1 MQKGAKLYL
10 SNSQVFKLRGQGE
23 HSEELDLAERGFQ
36 QLVVCS
42 DCLVGTVVMAGDA
55 TQFRALNLPRLL
67 VIFYQ
72 VIFIKGQGRRVNQV
86 FPPLLKQWVVFERV
100 MSDTI

>member
-1 MQKGAKLYL
+1 MQKEAKLYL
-10 SNSQVFKLRGQGE
+10 SNGQVFKLRGQGE

-42 DCLVGTVVMAGDA
+42 DRLVGAVVMAGNA

-67 VIFYQ
+67 VVFY
-72 VIFIKGQGRRVNQV
+72 
-86 FPPLLKQWVVFERV
+86 
-100 MSDTI
+100 